1 MSRSNRPVA
10 PKDPERA
17 ARHVAYELGML
28 RTIFLSHLRGQNVF
42 VVEAFLVHTRNLIE
56 FFWDCAPKGAILPRD
71 FGAPAK
77 RDKDPEIGTLH
88 DQISQLLSH
97 LTWARVQ
104 VHEPDPPD
112 LGYARGRWVYEA
124 IASKAATFFKGLS
137 EDRRKWFSAKGFHD
151 EYRHWLR

>member
-1 MSRSNRPVA
+1 MPRTNRPMA

-28 RTIFLSHLRGQNVF
+28 RTIFVGHLRTQNVIMI
-42 VVEAFLVHTRNLIE
+42 EAFLVHARNLIE
-56 FFWDCAPKGAILPRD
+56 FFWDGSPKGAILPKD
-71 FGAPAK
+71 FGGPAR
-77 RDKDPEIGTLH
+77 RDKNPEIAELH

-104 VHEPDPPD
+104 LHEPDPPD
-112 LGYARGRWVYEA
+112 LGYGRGRWVFEA
-124 IASKAATFFKGLS
+124 IAGKADTFFKGLP

-151 EYRHWLR
+151 EYRHWIR